1 MVQTG
6 AALALIGITLLAL
19 LALYYAT
26 IKYVGAVLLG
36 DDEDEEGHEGNTN
49 SGGRPV

>member
-1 MVQTG
+1 MVQTT
-6 AALALIGITLLAL
+6 AALALIGVTLIAL

-26 IKYVGAVLLG
+26 IKYVSAVLL
-36 DDEDEEGHEGNTN
+36 DDEGEDHEGNPN

>member
-6 AALALIGITLLAL
+6 AALALIAVTLLAL

-26 IKYVGAVLLG
+26 IKYVSAVLVG
-36 DDEDEEGHEGNTN
+36 DEDEDPEGNPN
-49 SGGRPV
+49 SGGRPA

>member
-36 DDEDEEGHEGNTN
+36 DEDEESHEGNSN
-49 SGGRPV
+49 SGGRPA

>member
-1 MVQTG
+1 MVQTT
-6 AALALIGITLLAL
+6 AALALIGVTLIAL

-26 IKYVGAVLLG
+26 IKYVSAVLLE
-36 DDEDEEGHEGNTN
+36 DDVEDHEGNTS

>member
-1 MVQTG
+1 MVQTT
-6 AALALIGITLLAL
+6 AALALIGVTLIAL

-26 IKYVGAVLLG
+26 IKYVSAVLL
-36 DDEDEEGHEGNTN
+36 DDESEDHEGNPN